1 MRVDAYIVIELDSG
15 KLCVTTGEPGTQT
28 IAGEEFFF
36 KDSIVSLSVP
46 GVKLDPVS
54 SSLSSGSSSVK
65 VMSDITPGDILINS
79 NRVAG
84 SRARIWIE
92 DEEERIYESFDGE
105 VASVGFGLN
114 EDTMEFS
121 FEPKEDI
128 SLLEYPPNNYFDNG
142 RFVNKTTFNAVEPG
156 GFTQLISVLEP
167 AMEFT
172 SLFGTPSTPLFSAY
186 EFKSLEIPV
195 GDGTYNPGNLY
206 LFFNDSVSDGVVPII
221 YGTGKN
227 VSCTPLGYYEVEV
240 TTTTPQYW
248 RSYIYPV
255 ASHAIVGDESI
266 SYSGEIDF
274 RLNARWNDVSVFSSV
289 NGYTVSD
296 ALDGTVSY
304 VTVPVRYA
312 DSSYEEVHEPRL
324 DGFNPDELYFESI
337 TGKIGPDGQAIR
349 GLGNVLFD
357 MYQSSS
363 RASANYIDW
372 VLTSPSL
379 ALLNKYDA
387 DIVINAKQEGQT
399 LQSIFRSRLENQFPV
414 AVGSAGGKFAIQS
427 IEVPVNQAPV
437 MNFEYG
443 VSLIERT
450 ELQQTGLGEIENEV
464 RVQYGANGASSDN
477 SDNVLI
483 DRFNSEIARASY
495 DRWGQRP
502 IVSIS
507 VPDVQSASTAG
518 AIASERLRRR
528 GGIRMRVSYEMA
540 DVAVTGLPLMSVVS
554 ITDEDVGFTETR
566 FMFLG
571 YEWADDLTFIKAS
584 FLSVDMI

>member
-15 KLCVTTGEPGTQT
+15 KLCVTTGEPGART

-54 SSLSSGSSSVK
+54 SSLRSGSSSVK
-65 VMSDITPGDILINS
+65 VMSDITPGDILVNY

-84 SRARIWIE
+84 SRARVWVE

-167 AMEFT
+167 AMEFIT
-172 SLFGTPSTPLFSAY
+172 PYGTPSSPSNSA
-186 EFKSLEIPV
+186 FVFNSLEVPV
-195 GDGTYNPGNLY
+195 GEGTYDPGNLY
-206 LFFNDSVSDGVVPII
+206 LFFNDSVSDGVVPVV

-227 VSCTPLGYYEVEV
+227 VSSAPLGYYELTVYATNHFRV
-240 TTTTPQYW
+240 F
-248 RSYIYPV
+248 IYPI
-255 ASHAIVGDESI
+255 ASHAIVGDPSVATP
-266 SYSGEIDF
+266 SGADF
-274 RLNARWNDVSVFSSV
+274 RLKAKWNNILIDNP
-289 NGYTVSD
+289 NGYTTAD
-296 ALDGTVSY
+296 ALNGTVSY
-304 VTVPVRYA
+304 VPFAIQYT
-312 DSSYEEVHEPRL
+312 DDSYEELSRSEL
-324 DGFNPDELYFESI
+324 EGFNPDEVYFEI
-337 TGKIGPDGQAIR
+337 VTGKIGADGQAIR

-363 RASANYIDW
+363 NAPAEYIDW

-379 ALLNKYDA
+379 ELLNKYDA

-399 LQSIFRSRLENQFPV
+399 LQSIFRRRLENQFPV

-427 IEVPVNQAPV
+427 IEVPVNQSPV
-437 MNFEYG
+437 MSFEYG

-528 GGIRMRVSYEMA
+528 GGIRMRVSYEMT

-554 ITDEDVGFTETR
+554 ITDEDVGFSETR

-571 YEWADDLTFIKAS
+571 YEWADDLTFIRAS
-584 FLSVDMI
+584 FLSIDMV

>member
-15 KLCVTTGEPGTQT
+15 KLCVTTGEPGART

-54 SSLSSGSSSVK
+54 SSLRSGSSSVK
-65 VMSDITPGDILINS
+65 VMSDITPGDILVNY

-84 SRARIWIE
+84 SRARVWVE

-167 AMEFT
+167 AMEFIT
-172 SLFGTPSTPLFSAY
+172 PYGTPSSPSNSA
-186 EFKSLEIPV
+186 FVFNSLEVPV
-195 GDGTYNPGNLY
+195 GEGTYDPGNLY
-206 LFFNDSVSDGVVPII
+206 LFFNDSVSDGVVPVV

-227 VSCTPLGYYEVEV
+227 VSSAPLGYYELTVYATNHFRV
-240 TTTTPQYW
+240 F
-248 RSYIYPV
+248 IYPI
-255 ASHAIVGDESI
+255 ASHAIVGDPSVATP
-266 SYSGEIDF
+266 SGADF
-274 RLNARWNDVSVFSSV
+274 RLKAKWNNILIDNP
-289 NGYTVSD
+289 NGYTTAD
-296 ALDGTVSY
+296 ALNGTVSY
-304 VTVPVRYA
+304 VTFAIQYT
-312 DSSYEEVHEPRL
+312 DDSYEELSRSEL
-324 DGFNPDELYFESI
+324 EGFNPDEVYFEI
-337 TGKIGPDGQAIR
+337 VTGKIGADGQAIR

-363 RASANYIDW
+363 NAPAEYIDW

-379 ALLNKYDA
+379 ELLNKYDA

-399 LQSIFRSRLENQFPV
+399 LQSIFRRRLENQFPV

-427 IEVPVNQAPV
+427 IEVPVNQSPV
-437 MNFEYG
+437 MLFEYG

-528 GGIRMRVSYEMA
+528 GGIRMRVSYEMT

-554 ITDEDVGFTETR
+554 ITDEDVGFSETR

-571 YEWADDLTFIKAS
+571 YEWADDLTFIRAS
-584 FLSVDMI
+584 FLSIDMV

>member
-15 KLCVTTGEPGTQT
+15 KLCVTTGEPGART

-65 VMSDITPGDILINS
+65 VMSDITPGEILVNS

-84 SRARIWIE
+84 RRARIWIE
-92 DEEERIYESFDGE
+92 DEEGEIYESFDGE

-114 EDTMEFS
+114 DDTMEFS
-121 FEPKEDI
+121 FEPKADI

-142 RFVNKTTFNAVEPG
+142 RFVNKRTFNAVEPG
-156 GFTQLISVLEP
+156 GFTQSISVLEP
-167 AMEFT
+167 AMEFR
-172 SLFGTPSTPLFSAY
+172 SVFGTPSNPGFSSFEFDSLAIPL
-186 EFKSLEIPV
+186 
-195 GDGTYNPGNLY
+195 GDGGSYDPGNLY
-206 LFFNDSVSDGVVPII
+206 LFFNDGVSDGVVPVV

-227 VSCTPLGYYEVEV
+227 VSFTPLGYYEVSINSAAWYRV
-240 TTTTPQYW
+240 F
-248 RSYIYPV
+248 IYPI
-255 ASHAIVGDESI
+255 ASHAIVGDPSLDTP
-266 SYSGEIDF
+266 SDADF
-274 RLNARWNDVSVFSSV
+274 RLKAKWNSILIDTP
-289 NGYTVSD
+289 NGYTTPD

-304 VTVPVRYA
+304 VTFSIQYT
-312 DSSYEEVHEPRL
+312 DDSYEELIRPEL
-324 DGFNPDELYFESI
+324 DGFNPDEVYFESV
-337 TGKIGPDGQAIR
+337 TGKIGADGQAIR

-363 RASANYIDW
+363 QASADYIDW

-387 DIVINAKQEGQT
+387 DIVINAKQESQT
-399 LQSIFRSRLENQFPV
+399 LQSIFRGRLESQFPV

-427 IEVPVNQAPV
+427 IEVPVNQTPV
-437 MNFEYG
+437 MRFEYG

-518 AIASERLRRR
+518 AIARERLRRR

-566 FMFLG
+566 FLFLG

>member
-15 KLCVTTGEPGTQT
+15 KLCVTTGEPGART

-54 SSLSSGSSSVK
+54 SSLRSGSSSVK
-65 VMSDITPGDILINS
+65 VMSDITPGDILVNY

-84 SRARIWIE
+84 SRARVWVE

-167 AMEFT
+167 AMEFIT
-172 SLFGTPSTPLFSAY
+172 PYGTPSSPSNSA
-186 EFKSLEIPV
+186 FVFNSLEVPV
-195 GDGTYNPGNLY
+195 GEGTYDPGNLY
-206 LFFNDSVSDGVVPII
+206 LFFNDSVSDGVVPVV

-227 VSCTPLGYYEVEV
+227 VSSAPLGYYELTVYATNHFRV
-240 TTTTPQYW
+240 F
-248 RSYIYPV
+248 IYPI
-255 ASHAIVGDESI
+255 ASHAIFGDPSVATP
-266 SYSGEIDF
+266 SGADF
-274 RLNARWNDVSVFSSV
+274 RLKAKWNNILIDNP
-289 NGYTVSD
+289 NGYTTAD
-296 ALDGTVSY
+296 ALNGTVSY
-304 VTVPVRYA
+304 VTFAIQYT
-312 DSSYEEVHEPRL
+312 DDSYEELSRSEL
-324 DGFNPDELYFESI
+324 EGFNPDEVYFEI
-337 TGKIGPDGQAIR
+337 VTGKIGADGQAIR

-363 RASANYIDW
+363 NAPAEYIDW

-379 ALLNKYDA
+379 ELLNKYDA

-399 LQSIFRSRLENQFPV
+399 LQSIFRRRLENQFPV

-427 IEVPVNQAPV
+427 IEVPVNQSPV
-437 MNFEYG
+437 MSFEYG

-528 GGIRMRVSYEMA
+528 GGIRMRVSYEMT

-554 ITDEDVGFTETR
+554 ITDEDVGFSETR

-571 YEWADDLTFIKAS
+571 YEWADDLTFIRAS
-584 FLSVDMI
+584 FLSIDMV

>member
-1 MRVDAYIVIELDSG
+1 M
-15 KLCVTTGEPGTQT
+15 
-28 IAGEEFFF
+28 
-36 KDSIVSLSVP
+36 P

-65 VMSDITPGDILINS
+65 VMSDITPGDILVNS

-167 AMEFT
+167 AMEFNT
-172 SLFGTPSTPLFSAY
+172 PYGTPSSPSNSA
-186 EFKSLEIPV
+186 FVFNSLEIPV
-195 GDGTYNPGNLY
+195 GEGSYDPGNLY
-206 LFFNDSVSDGVVPII
+206 LFFNDSVSDGVVPVV

-227 VSCTPLGYYEVEV
+227 VSSAPLGYYELTVYATNYFRV
-240 TTTTPQYW
+240 F
-248 RSYIYPV
+248 IYPI
-255 ASHAIVGDESI
+255 ASHAVVGDPSI
-266 SYSGEIDF
+266 ATPSGADF
-274 RLNARWNDVSVFSSV
+274 RLKAKWNDILIDNP
-289 NGYTVSD
+289 NGYTTAD
-296 ALDGTVSY
+296 ALNGTVSY
-304 VTVPVRYA
+304 VTFALQYTN
-312 DSSYEEVHEPRL
+312 DSYEELSRSEL
-324 DGFNPDELYFESI
+324 EGFNPDEVYFESI

-363 RASANYIDW
+363 RASADYIDW

-399 LQSIFRSRLENQFPV
+399 LQSIFRRRLENQFPV

-427 IEVPVNQAPV
+427 IEVPVNQSPV
-437 MNFEYG
+437 MSFEYG

-528 GGIRMRVSYEMA
+528 GGIRMRVSYEMT

-554 ITDEDVGFTETR
+554 ITDEDVGFSETR

-571 YEWADDLTFIKAS
+571 YEWADDLTFIRAS
-584 FLSVDMI
+584 FLSIDMV

>member
-15 KLCVTTGEPGTQT
+15 KLCVTTGEPGART
-28 IAGEEFFF
+28 ILGEEFFF

-65 VMSDITPGDILINS
+65 VMSDITPGDILVNY

-92 DEEERIYESFDGE
+92 DEEERVYESFDGE

-167 AMEFT
+167 AMEFK
-172 SLFGTPSTPLFSAY
+172 SPFGTPSSPISSSVVFN
-186 EFKSLEIPV
+186 SLEIPV
-195 GDGTYNPGNLY
+195 GDGTYDPGNLY
-206 LFFNDSVSDGVVPII
+206 LFFSDSVSDGVVPVI

-227 VSCTPLGYYEVEV
+227 VSSAPLGYYEVTV
-240 TTTTPQYW
+240 NSTVFV
-248 RSYIYPV
+248 RVFIYPI
-255 ASHAIVGDESI
+255 ASHAIVGDQSLAPA
-266 SYSGEIDF
+266 SGTNF
-274 RLNARWNDVSVFSSV
+274 RLKAKWNDVFIGNVD
-289 NGYTVSD
+289 GYTDGDS
-296 ALDGTVSY
+296 LNGTVSY
-304 VTVPVRYA
+304 VTFFLQYTDA
-312 DSSYEEVHEPRL
+312 SYEEPTRPEL
-324 DGFNPDELYFESI
+324 DGFNPDEVYFESV
-337 TGKIGPDGQAIR
+337 TGKIGADSKAIR

-363 RASANYIDW
+363 QASADYIDW

-399 LQSIFRSRLENQFPV
+399 LQSIFRSRLEGQFPV

-427 IEVPVNQAPV
+427 TEVPVNQAPV
-437 MNFEYG
+437 MSFEYG

-528 GGIRMRVSYEMA
+528 GGIRMRVSYEME

>member
-15 KLCVTTGEPGTQT
+15 KLCVTTGEPGART

-54 SSLSSGSSSVK
+54 SSLRSGSSSVK
-65 VMSDITPGDILINS
+65 VMSDSTPGDILVNY

-84 SRARIWIE
+84 SRARVWVE

-167 AMEFT
+167 AMEFIT
-172 SLFGTPSTPLFSAY
+172 PYGTPSSPSNSA
-186 EFKSLEIPV
+186 FVFNSLEVPV
-195 GDGTYNPGNLY
+195 GEGTYDPGNLY
-206 LFFNDSVSDGVVPII
+206 LFFNDSVSDGVVPVV

-227 VSCTPLGYYEVEV
+227 VSSAPLGYYELTVYATNHFRV
-240 TTTTPQYW
+240 F
-248 RSYIYPV
+248 IYPI
-255 ASHAIVGDESI
+255 ASHAIVGDPSVATP
-266 SYSGEIDF
+266 SGADF
-274 RLNARWNDVSVFSSV
+274 RLKAKWNNILIDNP
-289 NGYTVSD
+289 NGYTTAD
-296 ALDGTVSY
+296 ALNGTVSY
-304 VTVPVRYA
+304 VTFAIQYT
-312 DSSYEEVHEPRL
+312 DDSYEELSRSEL
-324 DGFNPDELYFESI
+324 EGFNPDEVYFEI
-337 TGKIGPDGQAIR
+337 VTGKIGADGQAIR

-363 RASANYIDW
+363 NAAAEYIDW

-379 ALLNKYDA
+379 ELLNNYDA

-399 LQSIFRSRLENQFPV
+399 LQSIFRRRLENQFPV

-427 IEVPVNQAPV
+427 IEVPVNQSPV
-437 MNFEYG
+437 MSFEYG

-528 GGIRMRVSYEMA
+528 GGIRMRVSYEMT

-554 ITDEDVGFTETR
+554 ITDEDVGFSETR

-571 YEWADDLTFIKAS
+571 YEWADDLTFIRAS
-584 FLSVDMI
+584 FLSIDMV

>member
-15 KLCVTTGEPGTQT
+15 KLCVTTGEPGART

-65 VMSDITPGDILINS
+65 VMSDITPGDILVNS

-167 AMEFT
+167 AMEFIT
-172 SLFGTPSTPLFSAY
+172 PYGTPSSPSNSA
-186 EFKSLEIPV
+186 FVFNSLEVPV
-195 GDGTYNPGNLY
+195 GEGTYDPGNLY
-206 LFFNDSVSDGVVPII
+206 LFFNDSVSDGVVPVV

-227 VSCTPLGYYEVEV
+227 VSSAPLGYYELTVYATNHFRV
-240 TTTTPQYW
+240 F
-248 RSYIYPV
+248 IYPI
-255 ASHAIVGDESI
+255 ASHAIVGDPSVATP
-266 SYSGEIDF
+266 SGADF
-274 RLNARWNDVSVFSSV
+274 RLRAKWNNILIDNP
-289 NGYTVSD
+289 NGYTTAD
-296 ALDGTVSY
+296 ALNGTVSY
-304 VTVPVRYA
+304 VTFAIQYT
-312 DSSYEEVHEPRL
+312 DDSYEELSRPEL
-324 DGFNPDELYFESI
+324 EGFNPDEVYFESV

-363 RASANYIDW
+363 RASADYIDW

-437 MNFEYG
+437 MSFEYG

-464 RVQYGANGASSDN
+464 RIQYGANGASSDN

>member
-15 KLCVTTGEPGTQT
+15 KLCVTTGEPGART

-65 VMSDITPGDILINS
+65 VMSDITPGDILVNS

-167 AMEFT
+167 AMEFNT
-172 SLFGTPSTPLFSAY
+172 PYGTPSSPSNSA
-186 EFKSLEIPV
+186 FVFNSLEIPV
-195 GDGTYNPGNLY
+195 GEGSYDPGNLY
-206 LFFNDSVSDGVVPII
+206 LFFNDSVSDGVVPVV

-227 VSCTPLGYYEVEV
+227 VSSAPLGYYELTVYATNYFRV
-240 TTTTPQYW
+240 F
-248 RSYIYPV
+248 IYPI
-255 ASHAIVGDESI
+255 ASHAVVGDPSI
-266 SYSGEIDF
+266 ATPSGADF
-274 RLNARWNDVSVFSSV
+274 RLKAKWNDILIDNP
-289 NGYTVSD
+289 NGYTTAD
-296 ALDGTVSY
+296 ALNGTVSY
-304 VTVPVRYA
+304 VTFALQYTN
-312 DSSYEEVHEPRL
+312 DSYEELSRSEL
-324 DGFNPDELYFESI
+324 EGFNPDEVYFESI

-363 RASANYIDW
+363 RASADYIDW

-427 IEVPVNQAPV
+427 IEVPVNQSPV
-437 MNFEYG
+437 MSFEYG

-528 GGIRMRVSYEMA
+528 GGIRMRVSYEMT

-554 ITDEDVGFTETR
+554 ITDEDVGFSETR

-571 YEWADDLTFIKAS
+571 YEWADDLTFIRAS
-584 FLSVDMI
+584 FLSIDMV

>member
-15 KLCVTTGEPGTQT
+15 KLCVTTGEPGART

-54 SSLSSGSSSVK
+54 SSLRSGSSSVK
-65 VMSDITPGDILINS
+65 VMSDITPGDILVNY

-84 SRARIWIE
+84 SRARVWVE

-167 AMEFT
+167 AMEFIT
-172 SLFGTPSTPLFSAY
+172 PYGTPSSPSNSA
-186 EFKSLEIPV
+186 FVFNSLEVPV
-195 GDGTYNPGNLY
+195 GEGTYDPGNLY
-206 LFFNDSVSDGVVPII
+206 LFFNDSVSDGVVPVV

-227 VSCTPLGYYEVEV
+227 VSSAPLGYYELTVYATNHFRV
-240 TTTTPQYW
+240 F
-248 RSYIYPV
+248 IYPI
-255 ASHAIVGDESI
+255 ASHAIVGDPSVATP
-266 SYSGEIDF
+266 SGADF
-274 RLNARWNDVSVFSSV
+274 RLKAKWNNILIDNP
-289 NGYTVSD
+289 NGYTTAD
-296 ALDGTVSY
+296 ALNGTVSY
-304 VTVPVRYA
+304 VTFAIQYT
-312 DSSYEEVHEPRL
+312 DDSYEELSRSEL
-324 DGFNPDELYFESI
+324 EGFNPDEVYFEI
-337 TGKIGPDGQAIR
+337 VTGKIGADGQAIR

-363 RASANYIDW
+363 NAPAEYIDW

-379 ALLNKYDA
+379 ELLNKYDA

-399 LQSIFRSRLENQFPV
+399 LQSIFRRRLENQFPV

-427 IEVPVNQAPV
+427 IEVPVNQSPV
-437 MNFEYG
+437 MSFEYG

-528 GGIRMRVSYEMA
+528 GGIRMRVSYEMT

-554 ITDEDVGFTETR
+554 ITDEDVGFSETR

-571 YEWADDLTFIKAS
+571 YEWADDLTFIRAS
-584 FLSVDMI
+584 FLSIDMV

>member
-15 KLCVTTGEPGTQT
+15 KLCVTTGEPGART
-28 IAGEEFFF
+28 ISGEEFFF

-65 VMSDITPGDILINS
+65 VMSDITPGDILVNS

-167 AMEFT
+167 AMEFNT
-172 SLFGTPSTPLFSAY
+172 LYGTPSNPINSA
-186 EFKSLEIPV
+186 FVFNSLEIPV
-195 GDGTYNPGNLY
+195 GDGTYDPGDLY
-206 LFFNDSVSDGVVPII
+206 LFFNDSVSDGVVPVV

-227 VSCTPLGYYEVEV
+227 VSSAPLGYYELTVYATNHFRV
-240 TTTTPQYW
+240 F
-248 RSYIYPV
+248 IYPI
-255 ASHAIVGDESI
+255 ASHAIVGDS
-266 SYSGEIDF
+266 SLTVPSAADF
-274 RLNARWNDVSVFSSV
+274 KLKAKWNDIFID
-289 NGYTVSD
+289 NAIGYTTAD
-296 ALDGTVSY
+296 ALNGTVSY
-304 VTVPVRYA
+304 VTFAIQYTN
-312 DSSYEEVHEPRL
+312 DSYEELTRPEL
-324 DGFNPDELYFESI
+324 DGFNPDEVYFESV

-363 RASANYIDW
+363 RASAGYIDW

-437 MNFEYG
+437 MSFEYG

-528 GGIRMRVSYEMA
+528 GGIRMRVSYEME

-554 ITDEDVGFTETR
+554 ITDEDVGFNETR